1 MQRRRVTAA
10 QTIAT
15 GRGSEVSPYGIKRK
29 WIDFRSEKR
38 NNQNTKSS
46 TSVNKRK
53 SKRKTMEEA
62 KRGRWTSTETC
73 GNTRSPQQ
81 TEAEGS
87 FLLRRL
93 VLDCWKQACKDIDAV
108 LTRAG
113 GPLSAVKI
121 SRSDGYQ
128 SVESFFLIK
137 RNVIPRCVGRRSP
150 FQPHDS
156 CAYTLRVRHARVQH
170 IQGSETGNGT
180 QSARLARW
188 LAYPRAHRSDP
199 RDIAAFTW
207 TAYRKWVSAGLTRK
221 KALL

>member
-1 MQRRRVTAA
+1 MQRRRVTET

-15 GRGSEVSPYGIKRK
+15 ARGSEVSPYGIKRK

-46 TSVNKRK
+46 TSVKKRK

-62 KRGRWTSTETC
+62 KRGRWTSAATC

-81 TEAEGS
+81 TEAEGF

-108 LTRAG
+108 LTCAG

-128 SVESFFLIK
+128 SVESFFLVK
-137 RNVIPRCVGRRSP
+137 RNVIPRCVG
-150 FQPHDS
+150 
-156 CAYTLRVRHARVQH
+156 
-170 IQGSETGNGT
+170 
-180 QSARLARW
+180 
-188 LAYPRAHRSDP
+188 
-199 RDIAAFTW
+199 
-207 TAYRKWVSAGLTRK
+207 
-221 KALL
+221 